1 MSGLFGVRHP
11 ASLGSHRLQG
21 AQQRPRAR
29 RVAAALM
36 MSLLAVATPLRA
48 EEALTAIGVLR
59 TTSIVLDRA
68 SAKVVPASV
77 AALHA
82 DLKFSVTTPA
92 RANASDDTAPAAVL
106 TRQAQRLAPA
116 LEVAA
121 RGLHPAMMERIG
133 KFDVYVA
140 DSTNVETR
148 SSSTGKVALHAGLAP
163 LLLTD
168 DALAFV
174 IAREMGHVLAGHQ
187 EDNSTASLVTSIV
200 MNVLLPGSSLLKS
213 AISIATSEAVS
224 ASNGERQVREADE
237 IAVRLLETAGYRMR
251 NLGLSL
257 ALDAAD
263 ERMGEGSWAKAFRTS
278 AAGIVA
284 KSRRGTSPAD
294 SLAAVS
300 PVMYVAANVVAAEA
314 AILAAP
320 VTATPVT
327 PALAVT
333 AVSAAAQS
341 SAHQST
347 QQSAQQSTHQSAHHS
362 AGTASAADPATRL
375 KLSLEP
381 AIRARPSGIAGPLL
395 LGGYTVP
402 LRQID

>member
-1 MSGLFGVRHP
+1 
-11 ASLGSHRLQG
+11 
-21 AQQRPRAR
+21 
-29 RVAAALM
+29 M
-36 MSLLAVATPLRA
+36 MSLLAVATPLHA
-48 EEALTAIGVLR
+48 EEVLTAIGVLR
-59 TTSIVLDRA
+59 TTSTVLDRA

-92 RANASDDTAPAAVL
+92 RASAGGDDAAPAAVL
-106 TRQAQRLAPA
+106 TRQARRLAPA
-116 LEVAA
+116 LEAAA

-163 LLLTD
+163 LQLTD

-187 EDNSTASLVTSIV
+187 EDNSAASLVTSIV
-200 MNVLLPGSSLLKS
+200 MNLLLPGSSLLKS
-213 AISIATSEAVS
+213 VISMVTSEAVS
-224 ASNGERQVREADE
+224 SAGGERQVREADE

-278 AAGIVA
+278 AAAIMA
-284 KSRRGTSPAD
+284 KAQMGSPPD
-294 SLAAVS
+294 NLAA
-300 PVMYVAANVVAAEA
+300 AAAV
-314 AILAAP
+314 LP
-320 VTATPVT
+320 GP
-327 PALAVT
+327 AVT
-333 AVSAAAQS
+333 AVIAVSSVSSVTTAMSATPAPAVS
-341 SAHQST
+341 SAQHN
-347 QQSAQQSTHQSAHHS
+347 
-362 AGTASAADPATRL
+362 AGTAAL
-375 KLSLEP
+375 HLSLEP
-381 AIRARPSGIAGPLL
+381 VMRARPSGIAGPLML
-395 LGGYTVP
+395 SGYTVP
-402 LRQID
+402 LRRLD

>member
-187 EDNSTASLVTSIV
+187 EDNSTASLITSIV

-300 PVMYVAANVVAAEA
+300 PVMYVAAAEA

-327 PALAVT
+327 PAIAVT

-347 QQSAQQSTHQSAHHS
+347 QQSTHQSAHHS
-362 AGTASAADPATRL
+362 AGTASAAVPATRL